1 MRKLLRISYF
11 EHKTNDWVRSKIN
24 FLVAPQ
30 KPVLENCQETKPC
43 MVRTCHTPRQPLQNH
58 PSEHLGGWA
67 TPSSAEKMLDGQ
79 HQRVDIPAHARTAH
93 KGLLQK
99 RLEEDLCYIVLH
111 VPPTTQSVKG
121 LNWNRTELY
130 LVILRI

>member
-1 MRKLLRISYF
+1 M
-11 EHKTNDWVRSKIN
+11 
-24 FLVAPQ
+24 
-30 KPVLENCQETKPC
+30 
-43 MVRTCHTPRQPLQNH
+43 
-58 PSEHLGGWA
+58 LG
-67 TPSSAEKMLDGQ
+67 GQ
-79 HQRVDIPAHARTAH
+79 HQRVDVPAHARTAH
-93 KGLLQK
+93 KCLLQK